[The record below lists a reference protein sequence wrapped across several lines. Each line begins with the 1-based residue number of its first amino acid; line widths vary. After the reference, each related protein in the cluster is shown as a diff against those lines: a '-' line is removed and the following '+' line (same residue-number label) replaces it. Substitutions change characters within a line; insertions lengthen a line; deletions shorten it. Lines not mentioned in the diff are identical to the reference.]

1 MLNLATKKQLVGSL
15 CKRHAV
21 VPRRTPTACKRT
33 VSGSIS
39 LPCSGCFP
47 PFPHGTGSLSV
58 FRECLALRDGPRRFG
73 QDSTCPALLRC
84 HLRITQITRTGLSP
98 STVTLSK
105 AFWFSSIS
113 LLMVLQ
119 PRLVRKPT
127 GLGSAPFARHYSG
140 YRLFFLF
147 LRVLRCFSSP
157 GSPRAHARWQ
167 VFILPG
173 CPIQRCPDQFLFA
186 DPRTFSQLT
195 TSFIAS
201 G

>member
-1 MLNLATKKQLVGSL
+1 MKQLVGSL

-21 VPRRTPTACKRT
+21 VPYETPTACKRT

-73 QDSTCPALLRC
+73 QDSSCPALLRWY
-84 HLRITQITRTGLSP
+84 LQLTMIARTGLSP
-98 STVTLSK
+98 STVAVST
-105 AFWFSSIS
+105 AFWFSSKS
-113 LLMVLQ
+113 LLILLQ
-119 PRLVRKPT
+119 PRRVRKHN

-157 GSPRAHARWQ
+157 GSLRIHIRYWIFNP
-167 VFILPG
+167 VG
-173 CPIQRCPDQFLFA
+173 SPIR
-186 DPRTFSQLT
+186 
-195 TSFIAS
+195 
-201 G
+201 